1 MSPTPNPTFPLLTF
15 TCACLAILLAGTS
28 WDVRCLGRRYQGCAT
43 TPQYMTIDARC
54 GLTRARGAAV
64 GDASRGSL
72 VRAPRLTRGPR
83 RRTAPGGG
91 PRLPPSTP
99 YAATTARRA
108 VATAAAHAPAP
119 NTIATPS
126 ESMNGGSPLADGS
139 RHARRAASP

>member
-1 MSPTPNPTFPLLTF
+1 MSGASAVVIWNAQQRLNT
-15 TCACLAILLAGTS
+15 
-28 WDVRCLGRRYQGCAT
+28 
-43 TPQYMTIDARC
+43 MTIDATC

-83 RRTAPGGG
+83 RRTPPGGAA
-91 PRLPPSTP
+91 LPPSTP

-108 VATAAAHAPAP
+108 DATAAAHAPAP